1 MKVVKPLKL
10 GILHRTFEFRG
21 RCFWT
26 PCVMAFFDFSN
37 QPALLSEIDMWK
49 FSAEALGKDAALD
62 TGMPKE
68 RAEVLVNGDFRAPGG
83 KPQPAGRVRLTLGG
97 PDKTPENAPDN
108 TPNNRI
114 DKTLFVFGDRH
125 WKKNAAM
132 TWGMSEPEPIQAM
145 PVTYTH
151 AFGGPRHKPNPLGKG
166 MVADTGPDGDDE
178 RVPLPNIELPRQLV
192 VSKSDKPDPAGFGPL
207 DLTWPQRAA
216 KSGTYDQQWY
226 DTRFPGLAD
235 DIDWT
240 FFNTAPE
247 DQQFDGFFNGDEQF
261 SIEGMHAE
269 KSRIESGLPDIRP
282 RCFITRQKGGEPIF
296 EEVELHMDT
305 LWLFPNAEKGVMI
318 YHGLT
323 EVQSDTAKDILH
335 LVAAY
340 EKRSHARR
348 DIEHYRQALDKR
360 LDREKGFL
368 AMLDESDLIG
378 EGEPS
383 GFSEMMAGEEFVRIK
398 GDDLLRKK
406 QKMRSHKDI
415 DMVRDMISQQGLD
428 PDKTLPEPVDA
439 DIDIRQLDF
448 DQILKDAEQQ
458 RLEAEKQ
465 LDKQLE
471 SLGLTREQLL
481 DDTARKPAPRPFF
494 SARAAMEAYDRIGIG
509 GERIQEKMEVIEK
522 TFNTAYR
529 QVGHHLPPVLINN
542 GAAADMNA
550 RKAALVA
557 AHAAGESL
565 KGADLAGMDLSG
577 LDLEGIDLQN
587 AMLEDAVLSDTNLRN
602 ANLNG
607 AALMRSDLQGA
618 DLTGA
623 ALKDAG
629 LGRALLVR
637 ADLSHADLSSAVL
650 AGADLTFACLRNA
663 CLDEADL
670 TEAKAGQADLRNA
683 TLKRARCIECDLKG
697 IRAAAADLSG
707 ALIYKTDLRHA
718 DLTGATLRAA
728 TLVNVNADHAC
739 CRRADLGNLRAAV
752 GCSLQQVDFEG
763 AKLTKTNLRGG
774 RLTGARL
781 AGAELS
787 QCDFSEADLKG
798 CDFSHATAK
807 QALFI
812 EADLTAANLA
822 AANCYESLFQKTCL
836 HETDFKGANLF
847 GVDFMK
853 ARFRNTDMRLALLH
867 KSTLNRWIP
876 K

>member
-10 GILHRTFEFRG
+10 GILHRAFEFQG

-26 PCVMAFFDFSN
+26 PCVMAFFDFSD

-68 RAEVLVNGDFRAPGG
+68 RAEVLVSGDFQAPGG
-83 KPQPAGRVRLTLGG
+83 KPQPAGRIRLTLGG
-97 PDKTPENAPDN
+97 PDKTLDN
-108 TPNNRI
+108 TL
-114 DKTLFVFGDRH
+114 DKTLFIFGDRY

-145 PVTYTH
+145 PITYPH

-166 MVADTGPDGDDE
+166 MVADIDPDGAE
-178 RVPLPNIELPRQLV
+178 RIPLPNIELPHQLV
-192 VSKSDKPDPAGFGPL
+192 VARSDKPDPAGFGPI

-216 KSGTYDQQWY
+216 KSGTYDQHWY

-247 DQQFDGFFNGDEQF
+247 DQQLDGFFNGDERF

-282 RCFITRQKGGEPIF
+282 RLFIARQKKESELIF
-296 EEVELHMDT
+296 EEVELRMDT

-340 EKRSHARR
+340 EKRSHSRR

-378 EGEPS
+378 EGETS
-383 GFSEMMAGEEFVRIK
+383 GFAEMMVGEEFNRIK
-398 GDDLLRKK
+398 GDDLLKKK
-406 QKMRSHKDI
+406 QKMRSDKDI

-428 PDKTLPEPVDA
+428 PDKTLPKPVTA
-439 DIDIRQLDF
+439 DIDIKQFDF
-448 DQILKDAEQQ
+448 DEILKDAEQQ

-465 LDKQLE
+465 LEKQLE
-471 SLGLTREQLL
+471 SLGITREQLL
-481 DDTARKPAPRPFF
+481 DDAARQPAPRPFF
-494 SARAAMEAYDRIGIG
+494 SAKAAMEAYAQIGID
-509 GERIQEKMEVIEK
+509 GERIQQKMEAVEK
-522 TFNTAYR
+522 AFNATYR
-529 QVGHHLPPVLINN
+529 QVGHHLPPVLTN
-542 GAAADMNA
+542 GAAADMDA
-550 RKAALVA
+550 RKAALIA
-557 AHAAGESL
+557 SHAAGESL

-577 LDLEGIDLQN
+577 LDLEGIDLQD
-587 AMLEDAVLSDTNLRN
+587 ALLEDAVLSKTNLRN

-629 LGRALLVR
+629 LGRALLGR
-637 ADLSHADLSSAVL
+637 ADLNHADLSSAVL
-650 AGADLTFACLRNA
+650 AGADLTSACLKNA

-670 TEAKAGQADLRNA
+670 SEAKAGQADLRNA

-697 IRAAAADLSG
+697 IRAAAADMSG
-707 ALIYKTDLRHA
+707 ALIYKTDLSHA
-718 DLTGATLRAA
+718 DLTGATLQTA
-728 TLVNVNADHAC
+728 TLVEVNADNAC
-739 CRRADLGNLRAAV
+739 CRQADLGNLRAAV
-752 GCSLQQVDFEG
+752 GCCLQQVDFEG
-763 AKLTKTNLRGG
+763 AKLTNTNLRGG
-774 RLTGARL
+774 RLAGARFV
-781 AGAELS
+781 GAELS

-807 QALFI
+807 QTLFI
-812 EADLTAANLA
+812 EADLTDANLA
-822 AANCYESLFQKTCL
+822 AANCYESLFQKTRL

-853 ARFRNTDMRLALLH
+853 AQFRNTDMRLALLH

>member
-10 GILHRTFEFRG
+10 GILHRTFEFQG

-26 PCVMAFFDFSN
+26 PCVMAFFDFSD

-68 RAEVLVNGDFRAPGG
+68 RAEVLVSGDFQAPGG
-83 KPQPAGRVRLTLGG
+83 KPQPAGRVRLILG
-97 PDKTPENAPDN
+97 P
-108 TPNNRI
+108 I

-145 PVTYTH
+145 PITYAH

-166 MVADTGPDGDDE
+166 MVAETGPDGGE
-178 RVPLPNIELPRQLV
+178 RILLPNIELPHQLV
-192 VSKSDKPDPAGFGPL
+192 VSKDDKPDPAGFGAI

-247 DQQFDGFFNGDEQF
+247 DQQLDGFFNGGEQF

-282 RCFITRQKGGEPIF
+282 RCFITRQKGSDSVF
-296 EEVELHMDT
+296 EEIELRMDT

-323 EVQSDTAKDILH
+323 EVQSDTAKDIYH

-340 EKRSHARR
+340 EKRSRSRR

-368 AMLDESDLIG
+368 ALLDESDLIG

-383 GFSEMMAGEEFVRIK
+383 GFAEMMAGEEFVRIK
-398 GDDLLRKK
+398 GDDLLKKK
-406 QKMRSHKDI
+406 QKMRSDKDI
-415 DMVRDMISQQGLD
+415 DTVRDMISQQGLD
-428 PDKTLPEPVDA
+428 PDKTLPKPVAA
-439 DIDIRQLDF
+439 DIDIKQLDF

-471 SLGLTREQLL
+471 SLGMTREQLL

-494 SARAAMEAYDRIGIG
+494 SAKAAMEAYAQIGID
-509 GERIQEKMEVIEK
+509 GERIQEKMEAVEK
-522 TFNTAYR
+522 TFNATYR
-529 QVGHHLPPVLINN
+529 QVGHHLPPVLTN
-542 GAAADMNA
+542 GAAAQSDA
-550 RKAALVA
+550 GKAALMA

-577 LDLEGIDLQN
+577 LDLEGIDLQD
-587 AMLEDAVLSDTNLRN
+587 ALLEDAVLSNTNLRN
-602 ANLNG
+602 ANLKG
-607 AALMRSDLQGA
+607 AALMRSNLQEA

-629 LGRALLVR
+629 LGRALLGR

-650 AGADLTFACLRNA
+650 AGADLTSACLKNA

-683 TLKRARCIECDLKG
+683 TLKRARCIECNLKG

-707 ALIYKTDLRHA
+707 ALIYKTDLSHA
-718 DLTGATLRAA
+718 DLTGATLTAA
-728 TLVNVNADHAC
+728 TLVEVNADNAC
-739 CRRADLGNLRAAV
+739 CRQADLGNLRAAV
-752 GCSLQQVDFEG
+752 GCCLQQVDFEG

-774 RLTGARL
+774 RLAGARFV
-781 AGAELS
+781 GAELS
-787 QCDFSEADLKG
+787 HCDFSEADLKG

-807 QALFI
+807 QTLFI
-812 EADLTAANLA
+812 EADLTDANLA
-822 AANCYESLFQKTCL
+822 AANCYESLFQKTRL
-836 HETDFKGANLF
+836 YETDFKGANLF

-867 KSTLNRWIP
+867 KSTLNRWTP